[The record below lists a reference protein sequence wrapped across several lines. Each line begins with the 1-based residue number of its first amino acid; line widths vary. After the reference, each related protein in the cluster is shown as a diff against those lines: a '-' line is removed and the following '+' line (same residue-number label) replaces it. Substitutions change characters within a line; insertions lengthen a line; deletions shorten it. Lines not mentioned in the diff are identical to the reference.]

1 MKKTSTIAVIVIACL
16 SLLFSC
22 TKNVDVKLPEYK
34 QYLVVEG
41 KIEPGQTPIV
51 YLSYTIPYFGSS
63 SVNDLTDFAVKGAL
77 VTVSDGITTDTLK
90 EFDPSIGYFY
100 YAPIIK
106 GVVGRTYSLNIQL
119 NGKTYTSQTS
129 ILQPVALDS
138 LWNKH
143 EGNDS
148 LGFVWAR
155 LSEPVGLG
163 DAYRWYA
170 KRIGKDNDFLAPFG
184 SAFEDKFVDGK
195 GFDFAYDRGVIDNS
209 TATDD
214 NNIEKGY
221 FKIGDKIIVKFC
233 HVGMKEYRFI
243 RSRDA
248 SILSNG
254 NPFAAPSNVESN
266 VYGENVIGLWCGYS
280 PSLDTLT
287 FQ

>member
-1 MKKTSTIAVIVIACL
+1 MFKKASNIFIIALIFIA
-16 SLLFSC
+16 FAC

-41 KIEPGQTPIV
+41 SIEPGQKAKV

-63 SVNDLTDFAVKGAL
+63 SVNNLADFAVKGAL
-77 VTVSDGITTDTLK
+77 VTVSDGITIDTLK
-90 EFDPSIGYFY
+90 ELLPTTGYFY
-100 YAPIIK
+100 MAPNMT
-106 GVVGRTYSLNIQL
+106 GVVGRNYLLTIVV
-119 NGKTYTSQTS
+119 NGKTYTSQTA
-129 ILQPVALDS
+129 ILNPVALDS

-148 LGFVWAR
+148 LGYVWAR
-155 LSEPVGLG
+155 LNEPAGLG

-170 KRIGKDNDFLAPFG
+170 KRIGKDNDFIAPFG
-184 SAFEDKFVDGK
+184 SAFEDKFVEGK
-195 GFDFAYDRGVIDNS
+195 GFDFAYDRGTIDNS
-209 TATDD
+209 TANDD
-214 NNIEKGY
+214 NNIERGY
-221 FKIGDKIIVKFC
+221 FKIGDKIVVKFC
-233 HVGMKEYRFI
+233 HIGMKEYKFM

-280 PSLDTLT
+280 PAFDTLT

>member
-1 MKKTSTIAVIVIACL
+1 MFKAANIILLSILVI
-16 SLLFSC
+16 LFSC

-41 KIEPGQTPIV
+41 KIEPGQKPQV
-51 YLSYTIPYFGSS
+51 FLSYTIPYFGSN
-63 SVNDLTDFAVKGAL
+63 SVNNLADFAVKGAL
-77 VTVSDGITTDTLK
+77 VIVNDGLTTDTLK
-90 EFDPSIGYFY
+90 ELLPNTGYFY
-100 YAPIIK
+100 QAFNMT
-106 GVVGRTYSLNIQL
+106 GAVGRTYNLTIVV
-119 NGKTYTSQTS
+119 NGKVYTSQTS
-129 ILQPVALDS
+129 ILQPVGLDS

-155 LSEPVGLG
+155 LPEPSGLG

-170 KRIGKDNDFLAPFG
+170 KRIGKDDDFLAPFG

-195 GFDFAYDRGVIDNS
+195 TFDFAYDRGIQENS

-214 NNIEKGY
+214 NNIERGY
-221 FKIGDKIIVKFC
+221 FKIGDKVVVKFC
-233 HVGMKEYRFI
+233 HIGMKEYRFM

-266 VYGENVIGLWCGYS
+266 INGENVIGLWCGYS
-280 PSLDTLT
+280 PSLDTVV